1 MAKITEKD
9 IINAIVALD
18 VEKLKSTKDLLTENY
33 KALKTMCSNKNTI
46 LKALEEADFKN
57 CEEYTQTTNDVD
69 KLYAEMEELFYIIDK
84 CNKALKSFEGR

>member
-33 KALKTMCSNKNTI
+33 KALKTMCSNKNTV
-46 LKALEEADFKN
+46 LKALEESGFKD
-57 CEEYTQTTNDVD
+57 CEEYTQITNDVN
-69 KLYAEMEELFYIIDK
+69 KLYAEIDELFYIIDE
-84 CNKALKSFEGR
+84 CNKAIKSFEGK

>member
-46 LKALEEADFKN
+46 LKALEESDFKD
-57 CEEYTQTTNDVD
+57 CEEYTQITNDVD
-69 KLYAEMEELFYIIDK
+69 KLYTEMGELFSIIDK
-84 CNKALKSFEGR
+84 CNKAIKSFEGK

>member
-46 LKALEEADFKN
+46 LKALEDSGFKD
-57 CEEYTQTTNDVD
+57 CEEYTQIANDVD
-69 KLYAEMEELFYIIDK
+69 KLCTEIDELFYIIDK
-84 CNKALKSFEGR
+84 CNKAIKSFEEK